1 MKEVPMP
8 TETTKPLSQ
17 REREAL
23 ADIATLGHPYT
34 WKQASMR
41 KLEKRGLVRAVGV
54 RGDQTMWELTDE
66 GKNHG

>member
-1 MKEVPMP
+1 MP
-8 TETTKPLSQ
+8 SDSRTTAPLSQ

-23 ADIATLGHPYT
+23 ADIKAWKGHPYT

-41 KLEKRGLVRAVGV
+41 KLEARGLVLAVGV

-66 GKNHG
+66 GKKHA